1 MIKLELQLLYYFLN
15 PHNAKF
21 FSNSAVRDEI
31 SLKLLLRIK
40 TFDSLAKYIPQISYL
55 FEI

>member
-21 FSNSAVRDEI
+21 FSNSTVRDEI